1 MSLGFSC
8 FALLS
13 YCALF
18 SGGLWTGAFFLGVLC
33 HEGGHLGALALLGAP
48 PGQVSLSALG
58 CRITPSP
65 RRSLTWGESAFVS
78 LAGPGANLLA
88 WAAGQAAGWGER
100 HFFLCC
106 LGLGL
111 LHSLPILPLDGG
123 LVLEALLSRQ
133 LSPALGETLCW
144 WVSAGLVLPLGILG
158 LLVVFRSPGNFSL
171 LAMSL
176 YLACYL
182 LGKETPPRRA
192 VANRGKTRY
201 NSPDYGEKE
210 TCGYVP

>member
-1 MSLGFSC
+1 M
-8 FALLS
+8 
-13 YCALF
+13 
-18 SGGLWTGAFFLGVLC
+18 V
-33 HEGGHLGALALLGAP
+33 
-48 PGQVSLSALG
+48 
-58 CRITPSP
+58 
-65 RRSLTWGESAFVS
+65 
-78 LAGPGANLLA
+78 
-88 WAAGQAAGWGER
+88 
-100 HFFLCC
+100 
-106 LGLGL
+106 L

-123 LVLEALLSRQ
+123 LALEALLSRQ
-133 LSPALGETLCW
+133 LSLALGEALCW
-144 WVSAGLVLPLGILG
+144 WVSAGLVLPLGIMG